1 MLITINGLCGSANF
15 SNMIKVIKI
24 VRTYEDGHRDF
35 EKPEYLTFVNKK
47 QMETYRCYLKRA
59 NNSISNVFFT
69 YEEY

>member
-1 MLITINGLCGSANF
+1 
-15 SNMIKVIKI
+15 MIKVIKI

-35 EKPEYLTFVNKK
+35 EKPEYLTFVNEK

-59 NNSISNVFFT
+59 NSSISNVFFT